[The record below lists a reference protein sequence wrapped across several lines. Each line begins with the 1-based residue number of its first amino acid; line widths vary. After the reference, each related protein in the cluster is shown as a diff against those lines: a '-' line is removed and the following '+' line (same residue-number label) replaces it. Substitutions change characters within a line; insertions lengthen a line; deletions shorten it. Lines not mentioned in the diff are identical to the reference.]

1 MHWRPF
7 IPALAAILLEACT
20 QARWPRPD
28 SYEGFSSV
36 SDMQLIQDREDH
48 ASKITLGS
56 TEDVREIKI
65 LVIKSMRTPDASGSA
80 INQISWLSKTEVI
93 VESSWSKAPMD
104 YPICIYVLQKK
115 DTSWQIVTRYLLAGA

>member
-1 MHWRPF
+1 
-7 IPALAAILLEACT
+7 
-20 QARWPRPD
+20 
-28 SYEGFSSV
+28 
-36 SDMQLIQDREDH
+36 MQLIQDREDH